1 MSDGRAERKRC
12 KMRLLFLYLK
22 NKKSNIIQVILV
34 YVVLLL
40 VIWLYNLP
48 YYEAFSFG
56 IELYGA
62 LYIVYLIYDY
72 SVFADK
78 IRTLERNIKTDDIQ
92 NIALPDKK
100 NDVEAL
106 YADIIIKL
114 HEQKRKQY
122 DAGVEASRNLKDY
135 YACWAHQI
143 KTPIAA
149 AKLIIQSLGDVV
161 RNLENNSWANSYNE
175 CCDKHYD
182 DFKNNESN
190 EKNDDNDLEK
200 LDRKLNELSYE
211 MFRIEFYT
219 DAVMD
224 YLRLEDI
231 SSDYEFR
238 QCRLDVAVKKAVKKF
253 APQFIGRHISL
264 HIEQIEDSVCT
275 DSKWLGFI
283 IEQLISNAVKY
294 SKDGG
299 SVRIYTL
306 HGSDGIKKNSKE
318 DSLQLVIED
327 TGIGISEE
335 DIPRIMERGFTGYN
349 GRLDRK
355 SSGIGLYLCRKA
367 ADRLGF
373 VITFD
378 ASYKNGTRVV
388 IDMTQRYTKH
398 E

>member
-1 MSDGRAERKRC
+1 
-12 KMRLLFLYLK
+12 MRLLFLYLK
-22 NKKSNIIQVILV
+22 NKKSNIIQVVLV

-78 IRTLERNIKTDDIQ
+78 IRTLERNIKTDDIH

-149 AKLIIQSLGDVV
+149 AKLIIQSLDDVV
-161 RNLENNSWANSYNE
+161 RNLENNSLGNSYNE
-175 CCDKHYD
+175 SYDEHYD

-200 LDRKLNELSYE
+200 LDRKLNELNHE

-349 GRLDRK
+349 GRLDKK

>member
-1 MSDGRAERKRC
+1 
-12 KMRLLFLYLK
+12 MRLLFLYLK
-22 NKKSNIIQVILV
+22 NKKSNIIQVVLA

-48 YYEAFSFG
+48 YYEALSFG

-149 AKLIIQSLGDVV
+149 AKLIIQSLDDVV
-161 RNLENNSWANSYNE
+161 RNLENTSWGNFCNE
-175 CCDKHYD
+175 CYDKRYD
-182 DFKNNESN
+182 DLKNNQSN
-190 EKNDDNDLEK
+190 EKNGDNDLEK
-200 LDRKLNELSYE
+200 LNRKLNELSHE

-231 SSDYEFR
+231 SSDYEFKL
-238 QCRLDVAVKKAVKKF
+238 CRLDTAVKKAVKKF

-306 HGSDGIKKNSKE
+306 HGSDGIKKNSKD

-349 GRLDRK
+349 GRLDKK

-373 VITFD
+373 VITYD

>member
-1 MSDGRAERKRC
+1 
-12 KMRLLFLYLK
+12 MRLLFLYLK
-22 NKKSNIIQVILV
+22 NKKSNIIQVVLV

-106 YADIIIKL
+106 YADIIMKL

-190 EKNDDNDLEK
+190 ENNDDNDLEK
-200 LDRKLNELSYE
+200 LDRKLNELSHE

-219 DAVMD
+219 DVVMD

-264 HIEQIEDSVCT
+264 HIEQIEDLVCT

-349 GRLDRK
+349 GRLDKK

>member
-1 MSDGRAERKRC
+1 MMEEKINFVKWLGQKKS
-12 KMRLLFLYLK
+12 LFLKEGLFA
-22 NKKSNIIQVILV
+22 IIFFVT
-34 YVVLLL
+34 
-40 VIWLYNLP
+40 
-48 YYEAFSFG
+48 F
-56 IELYGA
+56 A
-62 LYIVYLIYDY
+62 LYHLPLAAIFYPMLLCFVTGMLFLVWDYKKFAVRHERLQQLSAMPFDVMTDFPESVSVLETDYQQIIVQLQEGQRRMKDEM
-72 SVFADK
+72 SF
-78 IRTLERNIKTDDIQ
+78 
-92 NIALPDKK
+92 
-100 NDVEAL
+100 
-106 YADIIIKL
+106 
-114 HEQKRKQY
+114 QY
-122 DAGVEASRNLKDY
+122 QDMMDY
-135 YACWAHQI
+135 YTVWAHQI

-149 AKLIIQSLGDVV
+149 AKLIIQSLDDVV
-161 RNLENNSWANSYNE
+161 RNLENNSLGNSYNE
-175 CCDKHYD
+175 SYDEHYD

-200 LDRKLNELSYE
+200 LDRKLNELSHE

-231 SSDYEFR
+231 SSDYEFKL
-238 QCRLDVAVKKAVKKF
+238 CRLDTAVKKAVKKF

-306 HGSDGIKKNSKE
+306 HGSDGIKKNSKD

-349 GRLDRK
+349 GRLDKK

-373 VITFD
+373 VITYD
-378 ASYKNGTRVV
+378 ASYKNGTRVLL
-388 IDMTQRYTKH
+388 DMTQRYTKH

>member
-1 MSDGRAERKRC
+1 
-12 KMRLLFLYLK
+12 MRLLFLYLK
-22 NKKSNIIQVILV
+22 NKKSNIIQVVLA

-48 YYEAFSFG
+48 YYEALSFG

-114 HEQKRKQY
+114 QEQKRKQY

-149 AKLIIQSLGDVV
+149 AKLIIQSLDDVV
-161 RNLENNSWANSYNE
+161 RNLENTSWGNFCNE
-175 CCDKHYD
+175 CYDKRYD
-182 DFKNNESN
+182 DLKNNQSN
-190 EKNDDNDLEK
+190 EKNGDNDLEK
-200 LDRKLNELSYE
+200 LNRKLNELSHE

-231 SSDYEFR
+231 SSDYEFKL
-238 QCRLDVAVKKAVKKF
+238 CRLDTAVKKAVKKF

-306 HGSDGIKKNSKE
+306 HGSDGIKKDSKD

-349 GRLDRK
+349 GRLDKK

-373 VITFD
+373 VITYD

>member
-1 MSDGRAERKRC
+1 
-12 KMRLLFLYLK
+12 MRLLFLYLK
-22 NKKSNIIQVILV
+22 NKKSNIIQVVLA

-48 YYEAFSFG
+48 YYEALSFG

-149 AKLIIQSLGDVV
+149 AKLIIQSLDDVV
-161 RNLENNSWANSYNE
+161 RNLENNSLGNSYNE
-175 CCDKHYD
+175 SYDEHYD

-200 LDRKLNELSYE
+200 LDRKLNELNHE

-231 SSDYEFR
+231 SSDYEFKL
-238 QCRLDVAVKKAVKKF
+238 CRLDVAVKKVVKKF

-306 HGSDGIKKNSKE
+306 HGKGDIKKNSKD

-327 TGIGISEE
+327 TGIGINEE

>member
-1 MSDGRAERKRC
+1 
-12 KMRLLFLYLK
+12 
-22 NKKSNIIQVILV
+22 
-34 YVVLLL
+34 
-40 VIWLYNLP
+40 
-48 YYEAFSFG
+48 
-56 IELYGA
+56 
-62 LYIVYLIYDY
+62 
-72 SVFADK
+72 
-78 IRTLERNIKTDDIQ
+78 
-92 NIALPDKK
+92 
-100 NDVEAL
+100 
-106 YADIIIKL
+106 
-114 HEQKRKQY
+114 
-122 DAGVEASRNLKDY
+122 
-135 YACWAHQI
+135 
-143 KTPIAA
+143 
-149 AKLIIQSLGDVV
+149 
-161 RNLENNSWANSYNE
+161 
-175 CCDKHYD
+175 
-182 DFKNNESN
+182 
-190 EKNDDNDLEK
+190 
-200 LDRKLNELSYE
+200 

-231 SSDYEFR
+231 SSDYEFKL
-238 QCRLDVAVKKAVKKF
+238 CRLDTAVKKAVKKF

-306 HGSDGIKKNSKE
+306 HGSDGIKKNSKD

-349 GRLDRK
+349 GRLDKK

-373 VITFD
+373 VITYD
-378 ASYKNGTRVV
+378 ASYKNGTRVLL
-388 IDMTQRYTKH
+388 DMTQRYTKH

>member
-1 MSDGRAERKRC
+1 
-12 KMRLLFLYLK
+12 MRLLFLYLK
-22 NKKSNIIQVILV
+22 NKKSNIIQVVLA

-62 LYIVYLIYDY
+62 LYIIHLIYDY

-114 HEQKRKQY
+114 QEQKRKQY

-149 AKLIIQSLGDVV
+149 AKLIIQSLDDVV
-161 RNLENNSWANSYNE
+161 RNLENTSWGNSCNE
-175 CCDKHYD
+175 CYDKRYD
-182 DFKNNESN
+182 DLKNNQSN

-200 LDRKLNELSYE
+200 LNRKLNELSHE
-211 MFRIEFYT
+211 MFRIENYT
-219 DAVMD
+219 DAGMD

-231 SSDYEFR
+231 SSDYEFKL
-238 QCRLDVAVKKAVKKF
+238 CRLDVAVKKVVKKF

-306 HGSDGIKKNSKE
+306 HGNGDIKKNSKD

-349 GRLDRK
+349 GRLDKK

-373 VITFD
+373 VITYD
-378 ASYKNGTRVV
+378 ASYKNGTRVLL
-388 IDMTQRYTKH
+388 DMTQRYTKH

>member
-1 MSDGRAERKRC
+1 
-12 KMRLLFLYLK
+12 MRLLFLYLK
-22 NKKSNIIQVILV
+22 NKKSNIIQVVLA

-48 YYEAFSFG
+48 YYGAFLFG

-114 HEQKRKQY
+114 QEQKRKQY

-149 AKLIIQSLGDVV
+149 AKLIIQSLDDVV
-161 RNLENNSWANSYNE
+161 RNLENNSLGNSYDE
-175 CCDKHYD
+175 SYD

-200 LDRKLNELSYE
+200 LDRKLNELSHE

-231 SSDYEFR
+231 SSDYEFKL
-238 QCRLDVAVKKAVKKF
+238 CRLDVAVKKVVKKF

-306 HGSDGIKKNSKE
+306 HGNGDIKKNSKD

>member
-1 MSDGRAERKRC
+1 
-12 KMRLLFLYLK
+12 MRLLFLYLK
-22 NKKSNIIQVILV
+22 NKKSNIIQVVLV

-48 YYEAFSFG
+48 YYGAFLFG

-149 AKLIIQSLGDVV
+149 AKLIIQSLDDVV
-161 RNLENNSWANSYNE
+161 RNLENTSWGNSCNE
-175 CCDKHYD
+175 CYDKRYD
-182 DFKNNESN
+182 DLKNNQSN

-200 LDRKLNELSYE
+200 LNRKLNELSHE

-231 SSDYEFR
+231 SSDYEFKL
-238 QCRLDVAVKKAVKKF
+238 CRLDVAVKKVVKKF

-306 HGSDGIKKNSKE
+306 HGNGDIKKNSKD

-349 GRLDRK
+349 GRLDKK

>member
-1 MSDGRAERKRC
+1 
-12 KMRLLFLYLK
+12 MRLLFLYLK
-22 NKKSNIIQVILV
+22 NKKSNIIQVVLV

-48 YYEAFSFG
+48 YYGAFLFR

-62 LYIVYLIYDY
+62 LYIVYTIYDY

-149 AKLIIQSLGDVV
+149 AKLIIQSLDDVV
-161 RNLENNSWANSYNE
+161 RNLENTSWGNSCNE
-175 CCDKHYD
+175 CYDKRYD
-182 DFKNNESN
+182 DLKNNQSN

-200 LDRKLNELSYE
+200 LNRKLNELSHE

-231 SSDYEFR
+231 SSDYEFKL
-238 QCRLDVAVKKAVKKF
+238 CRLDVAVKKVVKKF

-306 HGSDGIKKNSKE
+306 HGNGDIKKNSKD

-327 TGIGISEE
+327 TGIGINEE

>member
-1 MSDGRAERKRC
+1 
-12 KMRLLFLYLK
+12 MRLLFLYLK
-22 NKKSNIIQVILV
+22 NKKSNIIQVVLA

-48 YYEAFSFG
+48 YYEALSFG

-149 AKLIIQSLGDVV
+149 AKLIIQSLDDVV
-161 RNLENNSWANSYNE
+161 RNLENNSLGNSYNE
-175 CCDKHYD
+175 SYDEHYD

-200 LDRKLNELSYE
+200 LDRKLNELSHE

-231 SSDYEFR
+231 SSDYEFKL
-238 QCRLDVAVKKAVKKF
+238 CRLDVAVKKVVKKF

-306 HGSDGIKKNSKE
+306 HGTGDIKKNSKD

-327 TGIGISEE
+327 TGIGINEE

>member
-1 MSDGRAERKRC
+1 
-12 KMRLLFLYLK
+12 MRLLFLYLK
-22 NKKSNIIQVILV
+22 NKKSNIIQVVLA

-48 YYEAFSFG
+48 YYEALSFG

-143 KTPIAA
+143 KTPIVA
-149 AKLIIQSLGDVV
+149 AKLIIQSLDDVV
-161 RNLENNSWANSYNE
+161 RNLENTSWGNFCNE
-175 CCDKHYD
+175 CYDKRYD
-182 DFKNNESN
+182 DLKNNQSN
-190 EKNDDNDLEK
+190 EKNGDNDLEK
-200 LDRKLNELSYE
+200 LNRKLNELSHE

-231 SSDYEFR
+231 SSDYEFKL
-238 QCRLDVAVKKAVKKF
+238 CRLDTAVKKAVKKF

-306 HGSDGIKKNSKE
+306 HGSDGIKKNSKD

-349 GRLDRK
+349 GRLDKK

-373 VITFD
+373 VITYD
-378 ASYKNGTRVV
+378 ASYKNGTRVLL
-388 IDMTQRYTKH
+388 DMTQRYTKH

>member
-1 MSDGRAERKRC
+1 
-12 KMRLLFLYLK
+12 MRLLFLYLK
-22 NKKSNIIQVILV
+22 NKKSNIIQVVLA

-114 HEQKRKQY
+114 QEQKRKQY

-149 AKLIIQSLGDVV
+149 AKLIIQSLDDVV
-161 RNLENNSWANSYNE
+161 RNLENNSLGNSYDE
-175 CCDKHYD
+175 CYDKRYD
-182 DFKNNESN
+182 DLKNNQSN
-190 EKNDDNDLEK
+190 EKNGDNDLEK
-200 LDRKLNELSYE
+200 LDRKLNELSHE

-219 DAVMD
+219 DADMD

-231 SSDYEFR
+231 SSDYEFKL
-238 QCRLDVAVKKAVKKF
+238 CRLDVAVKKVVKKF

-306 HGSDGIKKNSKE
+306 HGNGDIKKNSKD

-349 GRLDRK
+349 GRLDKK

>member
-1 MSDGRAERKRC
+1 
-12 KMRLLFLYLK
+12 MRLLFLYLK
-22 NKKSNIIQVILV
+22 NKKSNIIQVVLV

-48 YYEAFSFG
+48 YYGAFLFG

-149 AKLIIQSLGDVV
+149 AKLIIQSLDDVV
-161 RNLENNSWANSYNE
+161 RNLENTSWGNSCNE
-175 CCDKHYD
+175 CYDKRYD

-200 LDRKLNELSYE
+200 LDRKLNELSHE

-231 SSDYEFR
+231 SSDYEFKL
-238 QCRLDVAVKKAVKKF
+238 CRLDVAVKKVVKKF

-306 HGSDGIKKNSKE
+306 HGNGDIKKNSKD

-327 TGIGISEE
+327 TGIGINEE

-349 GRLDRK
+349 GRLDKK

-373 VITFD
+373 VITYD
-378 ASYKNGTRVV
+378 ASYKNGTRVLL
-388 IDMTQRYTKH
+388 DMTQRYTKH

>member
-1 MSDGRAERKRC
+1 
-12 KMRLLFLYLK
+12 MRLLFLYLK
-22 NKKSNIIQVILV
+22 NKKSNIIQVVLA

-48 YYEAFSFG
+48 YYEALSFG

-149 AKLIIQSLGDVV
+149 AKLIIQSLDDVV
-161 RNLENNSWANSYNE
+161 RNLENNSLGNSYNE
-175 CCDKHYD
+175 SYDEHYD

-200 LDRKLNELSYE
+200 LDRKLNELNHE

-231 SSDYEFR
+231 SSDYEFKL
-238 QCRLDVAVKKAVKKF
+238 CRLDVAVKKVVKKF

-378 ASYKNGTRVV
+378 ASYKNGTRAV
-388 IDMTQRYTKH
+388 INMTQRYTKH

>member
-1 MSDGRAERKRC
+1 M
-12 KMRLLFLYLK
+12 
-22 NKKSNIIQVILV
+22 
-34 YVVLLL
+34 
-40 VIWLYNLP
+40 
-48 YYEAFSFG
+48 
-56 IELYGA
+56 
-62 LYIVYLIYDY
+62 
-72 SVFADK
+72 FADK

-106 YADIIIKL
+106 YADIIMKL

-190 EKNDDNDLEK
+190 ENNDDNDLEK
-200 LDRKLNELSYE
+200 LDRKLNELSHE

-264 HIEQIEDSVCT
+264 HIEQIEDLVCT

-349 GRLDRK
+349 GRLDKK

>member
-1 MSDGRAERKRC
+1 
-12 KMRLLFLYLK
+12 MRLLFLYLK
-22 NKKSNIIQVILV
+22 NKKSNIIQVVLA

-48 YYEAFSFG
+48 YYEVFSFG

-161 RNLENNSWANSYNE
+161 RNLENNSWGNSYNE

-306 HGSDGIKKNSKE
+306 HGNGDIKKNSKD

-327 TGIGISEE
+327 TGIGINEE

>member
-1 MSDGRAERKRC
+1 
-12 KMRLLFLYLK
+12 MRLLFLYLK
-22 NKKSNIIQVILV
+22 NKKSNIIQVVLA
-34 YVVLLL
+34 YVVFLL

-48 YYEAFSFG
+48 YYEALSFG

-149 AKLIIQSLGDVV
+149 AKLIIQSLDDVV
-161 RNLENNSWANSYNE
+161 RNLENTSWGDSCNDCY
-175 CCDKHYD
+175 DKCYD
-182 DFKNNESN
+182 DLKNNQEN

-200 LDRKLNELSYE
+200 LDRKLNELSHE

-219 DAVMD
+219 DADMD

-231 SSDYEFR
+231 SSDYEFKM
-238 QCRLDVAVKKAVKKF
+238 CRLDVAVKKVVKKF

-306 HGSDGIKKNSKE
+306 HGNGNIKKNSKD

-327 TGIGISEE
+327 TGIGINEE

>member
-1 MSDGRAERKRC
+1 
-12 KMRLLFLYLK
+12 MRLLFLYLK
-22 NKKSNIIQVILV
+22 NKKSNIIQVVLA
-34 YVVLLL
+34 YVVFLL

-149 AKLIIQSLGDVV
+149 AKLIIQSLDDVV
-161 RNLENNSWANSYNE
+161 RNLENNSLGNFCNE
-175 CCDKHYD
+175 CYDKRYD
-182 DFKNNESN
+182 DLKNNQSN
-190 EKNDDNDLEK
+190 EKNGDNDLEK
-200 LDRKLNELSYE
+200 LNRKLNELSHE

-231 SSDYEFR
+231 SSDYEFKL
-238 QCRLDVAVKKAVKKF
+238 CRLDTAVKKAVKKF

-306 HGSDGIKKNSKE
+306 HGSDGIKKNSKD

-349 GRLDRK
+349 GRLDKK

-373 VITFD
+373 VITYD
-378 ASYKNGTRVV
+378 ASYKNGTRVLL
-388 IDMTQRYTKH
+388 DMTQRYTKH

>member
-1 MSDGRAERKRC
+1 
-12 KMRLLFLYLK
+12 MRLLFLYLK
-22 NKKSNIIQVILV
+22 NKKSNIIQVVLA
-34 YVVLLL
+34 YVVILL

-149 AKLIIQSLGDVV
+149 AKLIIQSLDDVV
-161 RNLENNSWANSYNE
+161 RNLENNSLGNSYDE
-175 CCDKHYD
+175 SYDEHYD

-190 EKNDDNDLEK
+190 EKNDDNDLS
-200 LDRKLNELSYE
+200 L
-211 MFRIEFYT
+211 I
-219 DAVMD
+219 
-224 YLRLEDI
+224 
-231 SSDYEFR
+231 
-238 QCRLDVAVKKAVKKF
+238 
-253 APQFIGRHISL
+253 HI
-264 HIEQIEDSVCT
+264 
-275 DSKWLGFI
+275 
-283 IEQLISNAVKY
+283 
-294 SKDGG
+294 
-299 SVRIYTL
+299 
-306 HGSDGIKKNSKE
+306 
-318 DSLQLVIED
+318 
-327 TGIGISEE
+327 
-335 DIPRIMERGFTGYN
+335 
-349 GRLDRK
+349 
-355 SSGIGLYLCRKA
+355 
-367 ADRLGF
+367 
-373 VITFD
+373 
-378 ASYKNGTRVV
+378 
-388 IDMTQRYTKH
+388 
-398 E
+398 

>member
-1 MSDGRAERKRC
+1 
-12 KMRLLFLYLK
+12 MRLLFLYLK
-22 NKKSNIIQVILV
+22 NKKSNIIQVVLV

-48 YYEAFSFG
+48 YYGAFLFG

-149 AKLIIQSLGDVV
+149 AKLIIQSLDDVV
-161 RNLENNSWANSYNE
+161 RNLENTSWGNSCNE
-175 CCDKHYD
+175 CYDKRYD
-182 DFKNNESN
+182 DLKNNQSN

-200 LDRKLNELSYE
+200 LNRKLNELSHE

-231 SSDYEFR
+231 SSDYEFKM
-238 QCRLDVAVKKAVKKF
+238 CRLDVAVKKVVKKF

-306 HGSDGIKKNSKE
+306 HGSDGIKKNSKD

-349 GRLDRK
+349 GRLDKK

-373 VITFD
+373 VITYD
-378 ASYKNGTRVV
+378 ASYKNGTRVLL
-388 IDMTQRYTKH
+388 DMTQRYTKH

>member
-22 NKKSNIIQVILV
+22 NKKSNIIQVVLV

-106 YADIIIKL
+106 YADIIMKL

-149 AKLIIQSLGDVV
+149 MRLTLQNTDS
-161 RNLENNSWANSYNE
+161 SFS
-175 CCDKHYD
+175 
-182 DFKNNESN
+182 
-190 EKNDDNDLEK
+190 
-200 LDRKLNELSYE
+200 RKLSVELARVEQYVD
-211 MFRIEFYT
+211 M
-219 DAVMD
+219 VLC
-224 YLRLEDI
+224 YLRLDTDTRDYVIAVYDLDDI
-231 SSDYEFR
+231 LR
-238 QCRLDVAVKKAVKKF
+238 QALRKF
-253 APQFIGRHISL
+253 AGQFIGKKIHL
-264 HIEQIEDSVCT
+264 DYQPLNVQVMTDEKWLLFVIEQI
-275 DSKWLGFI
+275 L
-283 IEQLISNAVKY
+283 SNALKY
-294 SKDGG
+294 TQQGCVS
-299 SVRIYTL
+299 IYL
-306 HGSDGIKKNSKE
+306 ESPKI
-318 DSLQLVIED
+318 LCIRD
-327 TGIGISEE
+327 TGMGIAPE
-335 DIPRIMERGFTGYN
+335 DLPRIFEKGYTGYN
-349 GRLDRK
+349 GRRDK
-355 SSGIGLYLCRKA
+355 KASGLGLYLCARIC
-367 ADRLGF
+367 RNLGHGISAESEPDKGT
-373 VITFD
+373 VIKLNLNTAERMF
-378 ASYKNGTRVV
+378 
-388 IDMTQRYTKH
+388 

>member
-1 MSDGRAERKRC
+1 
-12 KMRLLFLYLK
+12 MRLLFLYLK
-22 NKKSNIIQVILV
+22 NKKSNIIQVVLA

-48 YYEAFSFG
+48 YYEALSFG

-149 AKLIIQSLGDVV
+149 AKLIIQSLDDVV
-161 RNLENNSWANSYNE
+161 RNLENTSWGNFCNE
-175 CCDKHYD
+175 CYDKRYD
-182 DFKNNESN
+182 DLKNNQSN
-190 EKNDDNDLEK
+190 EKNGDNDLEK
-200 LDRKLNELSYE
+200 LNRKLNELSHE

-231 SSDYEFR
+231 SSDYEFKL
-238 QCRLDVAVKKAVKKF
+238 CRLDTAVKKAVKKF

-306 HGSDGIKKNSKE
+306 HGSDGIKKDSKD

-349 GRLDRK
+349 GRLDKK

-373 VITFD
+373 VITYD
-378 ASYKNGTRVV
+378 ASYKNGTRVLL
-388 IDMTQRYTKH
+388 DMTQRYTKH

>member
-1 MSDGRAERKRC
+1 
-12 KMRLLFLYLK
+12 MRLLFLYLK
-22 NKKSNIIQVILV
+22 NKKSNIIQVVLV

-56 IELYGA
+56 VELYGA

-149 AKLIIQSLGDVV
+149 AKLIIQSLDDVV
-161 RNLENNSWANSYNE
+161 RNLENNSLGNSYNE
-175 CCDKHYD
+175 SYDEHYD

-231 SSDYEFR
+231 SSDYEFKL
-238 QCRLDVAVKKAVKKF
+238 CRLDVAVKKVVKKF
-253 APQFIGRHISL
+253 APQFNGRHISL

-306 HGSDGIKKNSKE
+306 HGNGDIKKNSKD

-327 TGIGISEE
+327 TGIGINEE

>member
-1 MSDGRAERKRC
+1 
-12 KMRLLFLYLK
+12 MRLLFLYLK
-22 NKKSNIIQVILV
+22 NKKSNIIQVVLA

-48 YYEAFSFG
+48 YYEALSFG

-149 AKLIIQSLGDVV
+149 AKLIIQSLDDVV
-161 RNLENNSWANSYNE
+161 RNLENNSLGNSYNE
-175 CCDKHYD
+175 SYDEHYD

-200 LDRKLNELSYE
+200 LDRKLNELSHE

-219 DAVMD
+219 DAAMD

-231 SSDYEFR
+231 SSDYEFKL
-238 QCRLDVAVKKAVKKF
+238 CRLDVAVKKVVKKF

-306 HGSDGIKKNSKE
+306 HGKGDIKKNSKD

-327 TGIGISEE
+327 TGIGINEE

>member
-1 MSDGRAERKRC
+1 
-12 KMRLLFLYLK
+12 MRMLFLYLK
-22 NKKSNIIQVILV
+22 NKKSNIIQVVLA

-48 YYEAFSFG
+48 YYEAFLFG

-114 HEQKRKQY
+114 QEQKRKQY

-149 AKLIIQSLGDVV
+149 AKLIIQSLDDVV
-161 RNLENNSWANSYNE
+161 RNLENTSWGNFCNE
-175 CCDKHYD
+175 CYDKRYD
-182 DFKNNESN
+182 DLKNNQSN
-190 EKNDDNDLEK
+190 EKNGDNDL
-200 LDRKLNELSYE
+200 E

-231 SSDYEFR
+231 SSDYEFKL
-238 QCRLDVAVKKAVKKF
+238 CRLDVAVKKVVKKF

-306 HGSDGIKKNSKE
+306 HGNGDIKKNSKD

-327 TGIGISEE
+327 TGIGINEE

>member
-1 MSDGRAERKRC
+1 
-12 KMRLLFLYLK
+12 MRLLFLYLK
-22 NKKSNIIQVILV
+22 NKKSNIIQVVLA

-48 YYEAFSFG
+48 YYEALSFG

-149 AKLIIQSLGDVV
+149 AKLIIQSLDDVV
-161 RNLENNSWANSYNE
+161 RNLENNSLGNSYNE
-175 CCDKHYD
+175 SYDEHYD

-200 LDRKLNELSYE
+200 LDRKLNELSHE

-219 DAVMD
+219 DAVMG

-231 SSDYEFR
+231 SSDYEFKL
-238 QCRLDVAVKKAVKKF
+238 CRLDVAVKKVVKKF

-306 HGSDGIKKNSKE
+306 HGNGDIKKNSKD

-327 TGIGISEE
+327 TGIGINEE
-335 DIPRIMERGFTGYN
+335 YIPRIMERGFTGYN

>member
-1 MSDGRAERKRC
+1 
-12 KMRLLFLYLK
+12 MRLLFLYLK
-22 NKKSNIIQVILV
+22 NKKSNIIQVVLA

-48 YYEAFSFG
+48 YYEALSFG

-149 AKLIIQSLGDVV
+149 AKLIIQSLDDVV
-161 RNLENNSWANSYNE
+161 RNLENNSLGNSYNE
-175 CCDKHYD
+175 SYDEHYD

-211 MFRIEFYT
+211 MIRIEFYT

-231 SSDYEFR
+231 SSDYEFKL
-238 QCRLDVAVKKAVKKF
+238 CRLDVAVKKVVKKF

-306 HGSDGIKKNSKE
+306 HGNGDIKKNSKD

-327 TGIGISEE
+327 TGIGINEE

-398 E
+398 

>member
-1 MSDGRAERKRC
+1 
-12 KMRLLFLYLK
+12 MRLLFLYLK
-22 NKKSNIIQVILV
+22 NKKSNIIQVVLV

-48 YYEAFSFG
+48 YYGAFLFG

-149 AKLIIQSLGDVV
+149 AKLIIQSLDDVV
-161 RNLENNSWANSYNE
+161 RNLENTSWGNSCNE
-175 CCDKHYD
+175 CYDKRYD
-182 DFKNNESN
+182 DLKNNQSN

-200 LDRKLNELSYE
+200 LNRKLNELSHE

-231 SSDYEFR
+231 SSDYEFKL
-238 QCRLDVAVKKAVKKF
+238 CRLDVAVKKVVKKF

-306 HGSDGIKKNSKE
+306 HGSDGIKKDSKD

-349 GRLDRK
+349 GRLDKK

-373 VITFD
+373 VITYD
-378 ASYKNGTRVV
+378 ASYKNGTRVLL
-388 IDMTQRYTKH
+388 DMTQRYTKH

>member
-1 MSDGRAERKRC
+1 
-12 KMRLLFLYLK
+12 MRLLFLYLK
-22 NKKSNIIQVILV
+22 NKKSNIIQVVLA

-48 YYEAFSFG
+48 YYEALSFG

-149 AKLIIQSLGDVV
+149 AKLIIQSLDDVV
-161 RNLENNSWANSYNE
+161 RNLENTSWGDSCNE
-175 CCDKHYD
+175 CYDKRYD
-182 DFKNNESN
+182 DLKNNQSN
-190 EKNDDNDLEK
+190 EKNGDNDLEK
-200 LDRKLNELSYE
+200 LNRKLNELSHE

-231 SSDYEFR
+231 SSDYEFKL
-238 QCRLDVAVKKAVKKF
+238 CRLDTAVKKAVKKF

-306 HGSDGIKKNSKE
+306 HGSDGIKKNSKD

-349 GRLDRK
+349 GRLDKK

-373 VITFD
+373 VITYD
-378 ASYKNGTRVV
+378 ASYKNGTRVLL
-388 IDMTQRYTKH
+388 DMTQRYTKH

>member
-1 MSDGRAERKRC
+1 
-12 KMRLLFLYLK
+12 MRLLFLYLK
-22 NKKSNIIQVILV
+22 NKKSNIIQVVLV

-106 YADIIIKL
+106 YADIIMKL

-190 EKNDDNDLEK
+190 ENNDDNDLEK

-264 HIEQIEDSVCT
+264 HIEQIEDLVCT

-349 GRLDRK
+349 GRLDKK

>member
-1 MSDGRAERKRC
+1 
-12 KMRLLFLYLK
+12 MRLLFLYLK
-22 NKKSNIIQVILV
+22 NKKSNIIQVVLV
-34 YVVLLL
+34 YIVLLL

-48 YYEAFSFG
+48 YYEALSFG

-149 AKLIIQSLGDVV
+149 AKLIIQSLDDVV
-161 RNLENNSWANSYNE
+161 RNLENNSLGNSYNE
-175 CCDKHYD
+175 SYDEHYD

-231 SSDYEFR
+231 SSDYEFKL
-238 QCRLDVAVKKAVKKF
+238 CRLDVAVKKVVKKF

-306 HGSDGIKKNSKE
+306 HGNGDIKKNSKD

-327 TGIGISEE
+327 TGIGINEE

>member
-1 MSDGRAERKRC
+1 
-12 KMRLLFLYLK
+12 MRLLFLYLK
-22 NKKSNIIQVILV
+22 NKKSNIIQVVLV

-48 YYEAFSFG
+48 YYGAFLFG

-149 AKLIIQSLGDVV
+149 AKLIIQSLDDVV
-161 RNLENNSWANSYNE
+161 RNLENTSWGNSCNE
-175 CCDKHYD
+175 CYDKRYD
-182 DFKNNESN
+182 DLKNNQSN

-200 LDRKLNELSYE
+200 LDRKLNELSHE

-231 SSDYEFR
+231 SSDYEFKL
-238 QCRLDVAVKKAVKKF
+238 CRLDVAVKKVVKKF

-306 HGSDGIKKNSKE
+306 HGNGDIKKNSKD

-349 GRLDRK
+349 GRLDKK

-373 VITFD
+373 VITYD
-378 ASYKNGTRVV
+378 ASYKNGTRVLL
-388 IDMTQRYTKH
+388 DMTQRYTKH

>member
-1 MSDGRAERKRC
+1 
-12 KMRLLFLYLK
+12 MRLLFLYLK
-22 NKKSNIIQVILV
+22 NKKSNIIQVVLV

-56 IELYGA
+56 IELYGS

-149 AKLIIQSLGDVV
+149 AKLIIQSLDDVV
-161 RNLENNSWANSYNE
+161 RNLENNSLGNSYNE
-175 CCDKHYD
+175 SYDEHYD

-200 LDRKLNELSYE
+200 LDRKLNELSHE
-211 MFRIEFYT
+211 MLRIEFYT

-231 SSDYEFR
+231 SSDYEFKL
-238 QCRLDVAVKKAVKKF
+238 CRLDVAVKKVVKKF

-306 HGSDGIKKNSKE
+306 HGNGDIKKNSKD

-327 TGIGISEE
+327 TGIGINEE

-388 IDMTQRYTKH
+388 IDMTQCYTKH

>member
-1 MSDGRAERKRC
+1 
-12 KMRLLFLYLK
+12 MRLLFLYLK
-22 NKKSNIIQVILV
+22 NKKSNIIQVVLV

-48 YYEAFSFG
+48 YYGAFLFG

-149 AKLIIQSLGDVV
+149 AKLIIQSLDDVV
-161 RNLENNSWANSYNE
+161 RNLENTSWGNSCNE
-175 CCDKHYD
+175 CYDKRYD
-182 DFKNNESN
+182 DLKNNQSN

-200 LDRKLNELSYE
+200 LNRKLNELSHE

-231 SSDYEFR
+231 SSDYEFKL
-238 QCRLDVAVKKAVKKF
+238 CRLDVAVKKVVKKF

-275 DSKWLGFI
+275 DSKWL
-283 IEQLISNAVKY
+283 Y
-294 SKDGG
+294 Y
-299 SVRIYTL
+299 R
-306 HGSDGIKKNSKE
+306 
-318 DSLQLVIED
+318 
-327 TGIGISEE
+327 
-335 DIPRIMERGFTGYN
+335 
-349 GRLDRK
+349 
-355 SSGIGLYLCRKA
+355 A
-367 ADRLGF
+367 AYIQCSQ
-373 VITFD
+373 V
-378 ASYKNGTRVV
+378 
-388 IDMTQRYTKH
+388 
-398 E
+398 

>member
-1 MSDGRAERKRC
+1 
-12 KMRLLFLYLK
+12 MRLLFLYLK
-22 NKKSNIIQVILV
+22 NKKSNIIQVVLV

-56 IELYGA
+56 VELYGA

-149 AKLIIQSLGDVV
+149 AKLIIQSLDDVV
-161 RNLENNSWANSYNE
+161 RNLENNSLGNSYDE
-175 CCDKHYD
+175 SYDEHYD

-200 LDRKLNELSYE
+200 LDRKLNELSHE
-211 MFRIEFYT
+211 MLRIEFYT

-231 SSDYEFR
+231 SSDYEFKL
-238 QCRLDVAVKKAVKKF
+238 CRLDVAVKKVVKKF

-306 HGSDGIKKNSKE
+306 HGKGDIKKNSKD

-327 TGIGISEE
+327 TGIGINEE

>member
-1 MSDGRAERKRC
+1 
-12 KMRLLFLYLK
+12 MRLLFLYLK
-22 NKKSNIIQVILV
+22 NKKSNIIQVVLA

-161 RNLENNSWANSYNE
+161 RNLENNSWGSSYNE
-175 CCDKHYD
+175 SYDEHYD

-200 LDRKLNELSYE
+200 LDRKLNELSHE
-211 MFRIEFYT
+211 MLRIEFYT

-231 SSDYEFR
+231 SSDYEFKL
-238 QCRLDVAVKKAVKKF
+238 CRLDVAVKKVVKKF

-306 HGSDGIKKNSKE
+306 HGNGDIKKNSKD

-327 TGIGISEE
+327 TGIGINEE